1 MSGIRKV
8 EKPLIFAVFNSPLV
22 FFTIF
27 SFQAAVCTAH
37 DSRLFFVTRLHWT
50 CLIRLLVATDS

>member
-27 SFQAAVCTAH
+27 PF
-37 DSRLFFVTRLHWT
+37 
-50 CLIRLLVATDS
+50 RLLFVQHMTPDYFSLLDYIGHV